1 MAAVY
6 VYPRPARRM
15 FRWMQILAVLAIV
28 LLVAAPLV
36 SRAVLY
42 PALGTAHGTPMHAMA
57 APALDMPG
65 MAHEG
70 MTHEGMHHEAM
81 QHDAMHHEG
90 MGHGAMQHTN
100 MKHAG
105 MQRDAPADA
114 AHAHHSGD
122 TAPVVDPH
130 AGHDMGVD
138 CEYCAI
144 AARMTALV
152 LAVLWLLVAALP
164 LRRALTGL
172 ARPHRALP
180 LRRYT
185 ARGPPA
191 LAA

>member
-6 VYPRPARRM
+6 VFPRPARRV
-15 FRWMQILAVLAIV
+15 FRWMQILAALAIV
-28 LLVAAPLV
+28 LLVAAPLI

-42 PALGTAHGTPMHAMA
+42 PVPGAAHAMPMHAMA
-57 APALDMPG
+57 APALHMPE
-65 MAHEG
+65 MA
-70 MTHEGMHHEAM
+70 HEGMHHEG
-81 QHDAMHHEG
+81 MHHEG
-90 MGHGAMQHTN
+90 MGHGAMQHTATQ
-100 MKHAG
+100 HDVATET
-105 MQRDAPADA
+105 
-114 AHAHHSGD
+114 AHAHHGGA
-122 TAPVVDPH
+122 TAPTADPH
-130 AGHDMGVD
+130 AGHEMGVD

-164 LRRALTGL
+164 LRRALAGL